1 MSHLQGGINRK
12 SSTTELEIIKQ
23 KRAALQKLVKLT
35 SMLHQLNQGLQSVII
50 MGKSAAKIP
59 EKIINKFKSLSDGLK
74 DKPTDIIKN
83 TLNSTDQKIQSD
95 IKHVLEISQKSDAL
109 LEQQLGATGTKL
121 IDVLKEDYHE
131 YVNGFKKKSQ
141 TSITLR
147 IALKTRNAMVSAFNL
162 PVPESFIQHQIVSL
176 DLKEETCR
184 KVIKQ
189 DMSSLQNDVDD
200 LMQQEDC
207 SDDVKK
213 ILSEIKSNLKIN
225 ADHFNS
231 GKSIDDMPIIYESIE
246 LSGAPQVV
254 DEVEQTIKDSE
265 PVPENEAA
273 ANKELEDQ
281 PKKKLGAF
289 KHLWL
294 WLNSPWNKKWKDIK

>member
-59 EKIINKFKSLSDGLK
+59 EKIISKFKSLSDGLK
-74 DKPTDIIKN
+74 NKPTGTLKN
-83 TLNSTDQKIQSD
+83 TLTSTDQKIQSD

-131 YVNGFKKKSQ
+131 YVTGFKKKSQ

-147 IALKTRNAMVSAFNL
+147 IALKARNSMVNAFNL

-176 DLKEETCR
+176 DHKEDKCR
-184 KVIKQ
+184 KVIKE
-189 DMSSLQNDVDD
+189 DMSSLQNDVDV
-200 LMQQEDC
+200 LMKRDDC

-213 ILSEIKSNLKIN
+213 ILSDIQTDLKAN

-231 GKSIDDMPIIYESIE
+231 GKSIEDMPIIYESIE

-254 DEVEQTIKDSE
+254 DEVEEVIKINQPE
-265 PVPENEAA
+265 PEEPPAEITEVEPS
-273 ANKELEDQ
+273 
-281 PKKKLGAF
+281 KKKLGAF
-289 KHLWL
+289 KHLWV
-294 WLNSPWNKKWKDIK
+294 WLNSPWTKKWKDID